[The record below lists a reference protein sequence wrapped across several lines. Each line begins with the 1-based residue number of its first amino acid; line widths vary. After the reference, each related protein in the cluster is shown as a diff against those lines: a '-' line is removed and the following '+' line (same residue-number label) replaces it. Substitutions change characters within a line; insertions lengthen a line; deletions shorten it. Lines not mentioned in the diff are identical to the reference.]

1 MKILIIG
8 LGSMGKRR
16 LRLLQNIF
24 PDAEY
29 AGVDCQESRRKTVDI
44 FTYNLLEKALAEYKP
59 DIAIVSTSP
68 LSHNEIIHTC
78 LMFNVHVFTEINLV
92 SDGYEDN
99 IKLAIERKKVLFLS
113 STFLYRDETKYIC
126 NIVKEQSKPVVYRY
140 HVGQYLP
147 DWHPWESYTNY
158 FIGDARTNGCR
169 ELMAIEFPWL
179 VCAFGEIIDVKVSK
193 SELTRLRK
201 NYKDCIQLLITHNS
215 GCTGSMCI
223 DVVSRKA
230 VRLFELIGEDL
241 YLTWNG
247 TPDSLITYDYENR
260 RDVSI
265 NLTQNV
271 EHKDGYASFI
281 IENAY
286 RNELCEFINAVKN
299 GQTECY
305 GFKEDLEIM
314 KVIDRIE
321 AEQ

>member
-1 MKILIIG
+1 MKILIVG
-8 LGSMGKRR
+8 LGSMGMRR
-16 LRLLQNIF
+16 LRLLQNIL

-29 AGVDCQESRRKTVDI
+29 AGVDSQESRRKEVDI
-44 FTYNLLEKALAEYKP
+44 FTYNLLDKALTEYKP
-59 DIAIVSTSP
+59 DIAIISTSP

-78 LMFNVHVFTEINLV
+78 LMSNVHVFTEINLV

-99 IKLAIERKKVLFLS
+99 IKLAREQNKVLFLS

-126 NIVKEQSKPVVYRY
+126 NVVKEQSKPVAYRY

-147 DWHPWESYTNY
+147 VWHPWESYTNY

-179 VCAFGEIIDVKVSK
+179 VCAFGKIIDVKVSK
-193 SELTRLRK
+193 SELTMLRK
-201 NYKDCIQLLITHNS
+201 SYKDCIQLLITHDS
-215 GCTGSMCI
+215 GCIGSMCI

-247 TPDSLITYDYENR
+247 TPDSLITYDYENK

-286 RNELCEFINAVKN
+286 SNELCEFINAVKN

-305 GFKEDLEIM
+305 GFKEDLEII
-314 KVIDRIE
+314 KVIDGIE